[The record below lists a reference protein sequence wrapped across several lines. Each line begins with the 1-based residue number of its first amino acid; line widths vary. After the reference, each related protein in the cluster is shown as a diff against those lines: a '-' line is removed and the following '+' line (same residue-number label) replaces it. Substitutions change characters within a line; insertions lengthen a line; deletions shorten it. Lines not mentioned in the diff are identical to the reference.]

1 MTSDL
6 RRKADLLLAE
16 LTHAKRRASEEE
28 AAVRGAKES
37 LKDCLEA
44 QRIVQVVAEAVQ
56 QQAHRQIASV
66 VTSALRSV
74 FGDGSEFRIEFKR
87 ARGKTEARL
96 SFANGDK
103 EESPLEASSGGKVD
117 VASFALRLVSIL
129 LSRPQRRRLLVL
141 DEPFRFVHGEEYRER
156 TRALVEEMA
165 GKMGFQ
171 VVMSTG
177 LRWLQTGKVV
187 DVSKGGNT
195 SRRE

>member
-1 MTSDL
+1 MKDGEL
-6 RRKADLLLAE
+6 IAWRRKTNLLIGE
-16 LTHAKRRASEEE
+16 LSHQKRRYSEERRMFKDAE
-28 AAVRGAKES
+28 KETQCQAES
-37 LKDCLEA
+37 LKL
-44 QRIVQVVAEAVQ
+44 VQQVAEIIQ
-56 QQAHRQIASV
+56 NQAHEQIART
-66 VTSALRSV
+66 VTTCIQTV
-74 FGDGSEFRIEFKR
+74 FQDKTEFKISFSK

-165 GKMGFQ
+165 GKMDFQ
-171 VVMSTG
+171 VIMSTG
-177 LRWLQTGKVV
+177 LRWLQTGNII
-187 DVSKGGNT
+187 DVSKT
-195 SRRE
+195 